1 MAEAKSFLAALGVEA
16 PRRVRDVAFDARA
29 RAPTTAV
36 DFMSG
41 SRFGHPQVAG
51 ERPVHDTAVKCC
63 RPWNFFQHERFLEVR
78 VARVRLPDRACVR
91 AIRP

>member
-1 MAEAKSFLAALGVEA
+1 MAEAKPFLAALGVGA

-29 RAPTTAV
+29 RAPTIAV

-51 ERPVHDTAVKCC
+51 ERPVHDTAVKYC
-63 RPWNFFQHERFLEVR
+63 RPRNLFQHECFLKVR
-78 VARVRLPDRACVR
+78 VARVRLPGRACVR